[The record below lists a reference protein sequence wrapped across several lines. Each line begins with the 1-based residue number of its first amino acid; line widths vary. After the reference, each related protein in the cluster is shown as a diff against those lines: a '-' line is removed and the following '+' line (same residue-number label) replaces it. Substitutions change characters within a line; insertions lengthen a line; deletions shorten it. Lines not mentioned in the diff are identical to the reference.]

1 MRKFG
6 IIIAFLCL
14 AAAVAFIVLPRAE
27 EAAPPKELT
36 VSDSTGREV
45 TLPAHPKRVVILNA
59 SNLDL
64 FVAAGGA
71 DSVVGKPTS
80 QALSETVKEKTAK
93 AEEVG
98 IIHQPDIEKI
108 LALQPDL
115 VIGTNVPFHTDLEGT
130 LGNAGIPIYIQA
142 LDDVPSL
149 FDALTFYG
157 KLTGKEKQ
165 SAEEAQAI
173 KDKFAAVE
181 KRAAGR
187 TPPKSLL
194 VFGSPDSFN
203 MGTKNCFTGGLIELL
218 GGGNIADHAAGD
230 GAYLPLSMEFVA
242 RENPAVIFAIVHG
255 PAETLEPKMRRNLQ
269 ENEAWADVEAVKSG
283 RVYVLPYELFAVNP
297 GVRAA
302 DALQVLADAMYP
314 EEKK

>member
-1 MRKFG
+1 MRQFG
-6 IIIAFLCL
+6 IIIALLCL
-14 AAAVAFIVLPRAE
+14 AAAVVFIFLPRAQ
-27 EAAPPKELT
+27 EAPQPKDLT
-36 VSDSTGREV
+36 AKDSMGREV
-45 TLPAHPKRVVILNA
+45 TMPAHPKRVVILNA

-71 DSVVGKPTS
+71 DFVVGKPTS
-80 QALSETVKEKTAK
+80 QALSETVKEKTAQ

-108 LALQPDL
+108 LSLQPDL
-115 VIGTNVPFHTDLEGT
+115 VIGTNVPFHTDLEET

-157 KLTGKEKQ
+157 KLTGDEKAAAKEVQ
-165 SAEEAQAI
+165 TI
-173 KDKFAAVE
+173 KDKLATVE

-194 VFGSPDSFN
+194 VFGSPESFN
-203 MGTKNCFTGGLIELL
+203 MGTKKCFTGGLIELL
-218 GGGNIADHAAGD
+218 GGGNIADHAEGD
-230 GAYLPLSMEFVA
+230 GGYLPLSMEFVA
-242 RENPAVIFAIVHG
+242 RENPSIIFAIVHG
-255 PAETLEPKMRRNLQ
+255 PTETLEPKMRRDLQ
-269 ENEAWADVEAVKSG
+269 ESEAWADVDAVKNG
-283 RVYVLPYELFAVNP
+283 RVYVLPYELFAINP

-302 DALQVLADAMYP
+302 DALEVLADIMYP
-314 EEKK
+314 EAK